1 MLGGRAAAARNLRY
15 NANRA
20 RPSTGKHTP
29 RLGHTVPRARER
41 GWLLAREGSF
51 RDPLQDHARII
62 PRPGGRRDCNQ
73 SSRAACRSIRAP
85 WASGWRAGDAAL
97 SAQRRVPDGVRPRV
111 TREVRSGC
119 VAVSL
124 AECLVL
130 WFCVSLLCDRH
141 RPSCVHPYRVGVPVV
156 GRTVFRLPINQSIN
170 QCCALCTAP
179 PAARRSGGRR
189 SRGALRPPRRAP
201 VTTGGRLNSPSGAGW
216 TPARSAIPALA
227 AGSHPWASYCGNH
240 LKAGAC
246 AGDGLTQQL
255 KGSHSPH
262 HRARAAAGVPHTAL
276 RHHAALRQDAAA
288 APLLLDSHRVL
299 DGPLR
304 GRGQHRA
311 GSLLRAGAD
320 RGCDSRLRRRI
331 CGLAHA
337 RLRVQTPRRS
347 RAPPPPARVG
357 ISVRESCVL
366 SL

>member
-156 GRTVFRLPINQSIN
+156 GRTVFRLPINQSIAQTVEKGERDSN
-170 QCCALCTAP
+170 DSQKSAL
-179 PAARRSGGRR
+179 G
-189 SRGALRPPRRAP
+189 
-201 VTTGGRLNSPSGAGW
+201 PS
-216 TPARSAIPALA
+216 
-227 AGSHPWASYCGNH
+227 
-240 LKAGAC
+240 
-246 AGDGLTQQL
+246 
-255 KGSHSPH
+255 SHSPFGWCTLE
-262 HRARAAAGVPHTAL
+262 GVDQCVSRIRGT
-276 RHHAALRQDAAA
+276 
-288 APLLLDSHRVL
+288 RVL
-299 DGPLR
+299 ESTAEPSQYRRVSILR
-304 GRGQHRA
+304 
-311 GSLLRAGAD
+311 
-320 RGCDSRLRRRI
+320 
-331 CGLAHA
+331 
-337 RLRVQTPRRS
+337 
-347 RAPPPPARVG
+347 
-357 ISVRESCVL
+357 
-366 SL
+366 

>member
-1 MLGGRAAAARNLRY
+1 MPHEGITKLLHAKTYTCECGPCSHGMVMGLSLNPPAPAAARTLRH

-41 GWLLAREGSF
+41 GWLLAREESF

-156 GRTVFRLPINQSIN
+156 GRTVFRLPINQSS
-170 QCCALCTAP
+170 AP
-179 PAARRSGGRR
+179 
-189 SRGALRPPRRAP
+189 RAP
-201 VTTGGRLNSPSGAGW
+201 RTTSK
-216 TPARSAIPALA
+216 I
-227 AGSHPWASYCGNH
+227 
-240 LKAGAC
+240 
-246 AGDGLTQQL
+246 
-255 KGSHSPH
+255 
-262 HRARAAAGVPHTAL
+262 
-276 RHHAALRQDAAA
+276 
-288 APLLLDSHRVL
+288 
-299 DGPLR
+299 
-304 GRGQHRA
+304 
-311 GSLLRAGAD
+311 
-320 RGCDSRLRRRI
+320 
-331 CGLAHA
+331 
-337 RLRVQTPRRS
+337 
-347 RAPPPPARVG
+347 
-357 ISVRESCVL
+357 
-366 SL
+366 